1 MDYRVLYLFRTRE
14 LTADNIDELLIGYL
28 EGQLA
33 RMQLDS

>member
-1 MDYRVLYLFRTRE
+1 MDYWVLFIFRAHE
-14 LTADNIDELLIGYL
+14 LTTNNIDEPLIGYL

>member
-1 MDYRVLYLFRTRE
+1 MDYRVLYLFRARE
-14 LTADNIDELLIGYL
+14 LKTDNIDEPLIGYL

>member
-1 MDYRVLYLFRTRE
+1 MNYRVLYLSRARE
-14 LTADNIDELLIGYL
+14 QIADNTDEPLIGYL